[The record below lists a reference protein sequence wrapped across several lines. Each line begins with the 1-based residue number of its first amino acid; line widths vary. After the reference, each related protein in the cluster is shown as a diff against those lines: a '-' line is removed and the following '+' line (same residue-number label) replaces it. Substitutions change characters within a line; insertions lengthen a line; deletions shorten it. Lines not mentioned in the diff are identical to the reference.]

1 MKKALVTGGCG
12 FIGSNF
18 VINQILSQNNTVLNF
33 DNLKILFPILE
44 SQTFKDF
51 EIIFIDSGSTD
62 GSFEFVQKYKSEI
75 PIILEE
81 IHKSM
86 FSFGRSLNM
95 AANKSRYKDKLIS
108 KPNINFT
115 KSPTLMVFR

>member
-1 MKKALVTGGCG
+1 MKA
-12 FIGSNF
+12 S
-18 VINQILSQNNTVLNF
+18 ILIRCLNEL
-33 DNLKILFPILE
+33 DNLRILFPLLE

-62 GSFEFVQKYKSEI
+62 GSFEFVKNYKSEI

-81 IHKSM
+81 IDKSM

-95 AANKSRYKDKLIS
+95 AANKSTYKDKLIS
-108 KPNINFT
+108 LSAHCFPTSDEWLEKILINFKT
-115 KSPTLMVFR
+115 PDVELFMENK